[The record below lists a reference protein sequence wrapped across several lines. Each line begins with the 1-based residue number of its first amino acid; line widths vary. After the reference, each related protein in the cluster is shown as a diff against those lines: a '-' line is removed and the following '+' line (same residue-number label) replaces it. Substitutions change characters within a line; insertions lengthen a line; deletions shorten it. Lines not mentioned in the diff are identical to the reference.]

1 MHMSNCRI
9 LVFAQ
14 YFLLISTVH
23 VSAAQTGKAASNPPQ
38 IDVENYVLE
47 ASLTPDSHE
56 FEAAATITFR
66 PLSDTDVVILDIS
79 ENASIQKVLSK
90 DGTDLD
96 FGQDELGP
104 GLLSIHFPKRL
115 EHSKSTSIK
124 VEFTGGFDR
133 DRFSRLYSRD
143 EGSAYIG
150 MEGSYLL
157 YSSKWFPVNG
167 FLADRATATVQ
178 VTVPLGMTV
187 VGPGTQLPVKT
198 RGITETFGWTAKTQ
212 ILPNSI
218 VVGQYYGKRV
228 QSRGFTVEC
237 FAREEFLSAITQS
250 AEALAKMMEY
260 YQAAYGPASAGAHIN
275 LVEVDDRLSMNPG
288 MMGTVFITRSELNH
302 TSPALRALARRA
314 AYQWWMET
322 VGVQNSDDLWLVDGM
337 SYLSAVDYI
346 GQSEG
351 AEARKEE
358 INNLAVLAL
367 KFEKKSAVRGGL
379 SLGYLSEGYESVV
392 AGKGAWVL
400 NMLREILGE
409 SKFNQLIKEYLKQN
423 AGKGATTNGFLK
435 LAEKVYGKE
444 LGWFV
449 AEWID
454 SIGVPD
460 MEPEYVILKTAEG
473 FRVSGA
479 IKQDRDLFRMP
490 LEIQVVTSN
499 ESVTK
504 TFELNGKSTPFEI
517 NTYTMPAKVLLDPGG
532 KVLRNS
538 KDLQMSVALS
548 LGDDLKQKGGY
559 VEAIRAYEDAL
570 KLDSHKSLAHY
581 RLAEVFFNQ
590 ANLQSA
596 ANSFRDALNGDKDPK
611 WIEVWCY
618 IYLGKIYDILG
629 QRQRAMAE
637 YNKALNTK
645 DDTYGAQVEAQ
656 KWLAAPFTRE
666 QTAFEKDTTQEPVL
680 K

>member
-1 MHMSNCRI
+1 MRNDRTFFFLLM
-9 LVFAQ
+9 
-14 YFLLISTVH
+14 FLLILPAH
-23 VSAAQTGKAASNPPQ
+23 LFSAQNGKAASNLPQ
-38 IDVENYVLE
+38 IDVENYLLE
-47 ASLTPDSHE
+47 ATLTPDSHE
-56 FEAAATITFR
+56 FTASATITFQ
-66 PLSDTDVVILDIS
+66 PLADTDAAVFDLS

-90 DGTDLD
+90 EGTELD

-115 EHSKSTSIK
+115 EHGKNTAIK

-133 DRFSRLYSRD
+133 DRFSRIYSRD

-157 YSSKWFPVNG
+157 YSAKWFPVSR
-167 FLADRATATVQ
+167 FLADRATATIQ

-187 VGPGTQLPVKT
+187 VGPGTKMPVKT
-198 RGITETFGWTAKTQ
+198 QGITETFGWTAKTP
-212 ILPNSI
+212 ILPNS
-218 VVGQYYGKRV
+218 VVAGQYFNKQV

-237 FAREEFLSAITQS
+237 FAREDLMPAIAKS
-250 AEALAKMMEY
+250 AETLARIMEY
-260 YQAAYGPASAGAHIN
+260 YQAEYGPAAAGNRIN
-275 LVEVDDRLSMNPG
+275 LVEVDDRLATHSG
-288 MMGTVFITRSELNH
+288 MMGTVFITRSELSQA
-302 TSPALRALARRA
+302 SPPLRALARRA
-314 AYQWWMET
+314 AYQWWMDT
-322 VGVQNSDDLWLVDGM
+322 VGVQNTDDLWLVDGM

-351 AEARKEE
+351 AEARKAE
-358 INNLAVLAL
+358 INSLAVLAL

-379 SLGYLSEGYESVV
+379 SLGYISEGYESVV

-400 NMLREILGE
+400 NMLKEILGE
-409 SKFNQLIKEYLKQN
+409 AKFSHLIKEYVKQY
-423 AGKGATTNGFLK
+423 AGKGGTTSGFQK
-435 LAEKVYGKE
+435 LAEKIQGKE
-444 LGWFV
+444 LGWFI

-454 SIGVPD
+454 SIGVPE
-460 MEPEYVILKTAEG
+460 MEPEYAILKTAEG

-490 LEIQVVTSN
+490 LEIEVVTGY

-504 TFELNGKSTPFEI
+504 TIELNGKSTPFEV
-517 NTYTMPAKVLLDPGG
+517 NTYTMPTKIVLDPSS

-538 KDLQMSVALS
+538 RALQMSVALS
-548 LGDDLKQKGGY
+548 LGDDLKQKGDY
-559 VEAIRAYEDAL
+559 VDAIKAYEDAL

-581 RLAEVFFNQ
+581 RLAEVFFQ
-590 ANLQSA
+590 QSNLQSA

-645 DDTYGAQVEAQ
+645 DETYGAQAEVQ
-656 KWLAAPFTRE
+656 KWLAAPFARE
-666 QTAFEKDTTQEPVL
+666 QTASEKDANQEPVL